1 MAGAPPP
8 SHPSP
13 PPLSAPARGALPPPP
28 QRACAGR
35 APASP
40 SARKRGARSR
50 LPLSASAPGALPPPP
65 QRACAGRAP
74 ASPSARVR
82 RARSRGTAECPRGK
96 RPAGSGE
103 CPRCEGTLEAHPA
116 PRTPVGAP
124 AGSRSVPRGDTGT
137 LPGGR
142 AARAAGRRWHAGAR
156 EPNRRAARQRADG
169 TRGSHTGGSPVVR
182 NLRQRSVAMLRCHVV
197 AVHIPGASGFGPGV
211 LLSVCFRGT
220 SRRTQVVPEER
231 SLTWNEELVWPLDT
245 CPLSATDTLSLRLR
259 RWDRPVPQGDLGAT
273 TVSLDELV
281 ANPSLPMALRD
292 IPLLD
297 HRERRTGCTV
307 TFRCSYD
314 PHGAAGDL
322 GVTTHGQVA
331 LEPPRCSGMGPADR
345 KEDFQV
351 RVRVIK
357 GSQLRGKDIKPV
369 VKVLIGKQNFRTRSR
384 TGNNPY
390 FNEVFCQ
397 NFRQT
402 PEQLVAQPIRVQVL
416 RSSNICTKSVI
427 GVFELDVGTVYSAP
441 GRSLSGKWLS
451 LRHPR
456 HRDGR
461 SQGFLQLSLAVRRA
475 GERAQEQEMPAGDED
490 VAANLLRPPAG
501 GTALL
506 LRVFRAEDLPWAEPP
521 RPCLGGTKGSLK
533 VSVRAG
539 FGGRTLCTRGVPPDA
554 SPEWNEVFFF
564 PLQLP
569 PICDEIQLEILRGS
583 CRSKVLGRATLS
595 LSQLYRD
602 RDELEEGTPSFLP
615 SFGPSFLP
623 FYGPRP
629 DAPRDAG
636 LVYRGRVLLE
646 ICTHLGNAP
655 GRQRDTV
662 TPLDVER
669 AQRSRLPRCQL
680 GLCGVFYAATMVP
693 GGPEPLRLE
702 LGIGSAAAATEQ
714 GLPAF
719 DGNLYHHLPWLGDK
733 PVAAVTSLWED
744 AGHRWDSLNLLRAL
758 CQRLERNLAQLRR
771 CRGDAARAVGARL
784 LRELARDCA

>member
-13 PPLSAPARGALPPPP
+13 PPLSAPALGALPPPPAPQRACAGRAPASPP

-40 SARKRGARSR
+40 SARLRGARSR
-50 LPLSASAPGALPPPP
+50 LPLSGHGASRGGTRGRYRVAEPPAPPAAVGTLEHGSPTAVLLARGLMAPGA
-65 QRACAGRAP
+65 R
-74 ASPSARVR
+74 
-82 RARSRGTAECPRGK
+82 
-96 RPAGSGE
+96 
-103 CPRCEGTLEAHPA
+103 TLVAA
-116 PRTPVGAP
+116 PR
-124 AGSRSVPRGDTGT
+124 PRRQ
-137 LPGGR
+137 LC
-142 AARAAGRRWHAGAR
+142 ARC
-156 EPNRRAARQRADG
+156 
-169 TRGSHTGGSPVVR
+169 
-182 NLRQRSVAMLRCHVV
+182 QRSVAMLRCHVV

-220 SRRTQVVPEER
+220 SRRTRVVPEER
-231 SLTWNEELVWPLDT
+231 SLAWNEELVWPLDT

-322 GVTTHGQVA
+322 GVTAHGQVA

-357 GSQLRGKDIKPV
+357 GRQLRGKDIKPV

-441 GRSLSGKWLS
+441 GNERVGVTLGGWVTLGAQPE
-451 LRHPR
+451 REVAEPAAPAAPR
-456 HRDGR
+456 RPLAGLPAAQPGR
-461 SQGFLQLSLAVRRA
+461 APRRRA
-475 GERAQEQEMPAGDED
+475 
-490 VAANLLRPPAG
+490 RP
-501 GTALL
+501 
-506 LRVFRAEDLPWAEPP
+506 AEPP
-521 RPCLGGTKGSLK
+521 RPCLGGAKGSLK
-533 VSVRAG
+533 VSVRVG
-539 FGGRTLCTRGVPPDA
+539 FGGRTLCTHGVPLDA
-554 SPEWNEVFFF
+554 NPEWNEVFFF
-564 PLQLP
+564 PLRLP

-602 RDELEEGTPSFLP
+602 RDELEEGTPSFFP

-646 ICTHLGNAP
+646 ICTHLGNPP

-719 DGNLYHHLPWLGDK
+719 DGNLYHHLPWFGDK

-758 CQRLERNLAQLRR
+758 CQRLERNVAQLRR